1 MGVDVFE
8 YMESIIISDLNHIEA
23 AARQFLESLNGR
35 RIVAFYGSMGVGKTT
50 FIKALC
56 RVLNVEDVVNSPTF
70 TIVNEYMTSDGL
82 PVYHFD
88 FYRIESVS
96 EVENIGFSEYV
107 YGEGLSLMEWPEMIE
122 EILPEDTVRVRI
134 EEMEGGIRV
143 INFI

>member
-1 MGVDVFE
+1 
-8 YMESIIISDLNHIEA
+8 MESIIISDLNHIEA

-35 RIVAFYGSMGVGKTT
+35 RIVAFYGSMWVGKTT

-122 EILPEDTVRVRI
+122 EILPEDTVRGRI